1 MIMATPKKQSK
12 RKKTVQVLHPGEIL
26 RSKLAEKKIT
36 QKAFARLIDMQPPH
50 VSGLINGKRHV
61 SAMLALKLEKLLGVE
76 AIAWMKWQMLYDL
89 ETARKNQRVRR
100 RIK

>member
-12 RKKTVQVLHPGEIL
+12 RKTVQVLHPGEIL
-26 RSKLAEKKIT
+26 RGKLAEKKIT

-76 AIAWMKWQMLYDL
+76 AISWMKWQMLYDL

>member
-1 MIMATPKKQSK
+1 MATAKKQSK
-12 RKKTVQVLHPGEIL
+12 RKPVQVLHPGEIL
-26 RSKLAEKKIT
+26 RGKLVEKKIT

-50 VSGLINGKRHV
+50 VSGLINGKRHI

-76 AIAWMKWQMLYDL
+76 AINWMKWQMLFDL

>member
-1 MIMATPKKQSK
+1 MATTKKQSK
-12 RKKTVQVLHPGEIL
+12 RKPVQVLHPGEIL
-26 RSKLAEKKIT
+26 RNKLVERNIT

-76 AIAWMKWQMLYDL
+76 AINWMKWQMLYDL
-89 ETARKNQRVRR
+89 ETAKKNQRVRR